1 MAIGDNTD
9 MWGRLKN
16 LLPVGWFGDNNPIRD
31 ALLWGYANAL
41 AWGYT
46 LYLYAKDQTRI
57 KSATDGWL
65 DLIGFDFFGNNL
77 VRYANQTDSSYRNRI
92 LINIFRERTTR
103 HAMEQVLYDLTGRWP
118 IIIEP
123 ARPADVG
130 SYGAAVAVSRAST
143 ATYFDLSGRLVTAD
157 PNTARYNTDAVTG
170 LGRLLIEGAATNLLT
185 YSNDLTNAAWTKN
198 DSTITTNNQLAP
210 DGTPMQLVTQGSA
223 GTGYMRRAA
232 NATIVPGSQTSSK
245 IFKTGNHDWIRFVL
259 SDVTALTNGGSAW
272 FDITNGVVGTV
283 SNMGTS
289 TTTVASVTN
298 LGQGFFLCSVTTD
311 LPGSTA
317 NIAVSGVTANNTT
330 TRVSGGTRYEWGAQ
344 LEQGT
349 SVTSRILTTSATAS
363 RAADILLNNMPAGSV
378 AIGGYGVAGSY
389 GSILLPYQ
397 AFITAFRPLGQGLPF
412 VSGYG
417 VSTGAYST
425 PSRSAYGQLSGGDV
439 TDADIYAAI
448 DATKPIGT
456 VAWTRIS
463 S

>member
-31 ALLWGYANAL
+31 ALLWGYANGL

-65 DLIGFDFFGNNL
+65 DLIGLDFFGDNL
-77 VRYANQTDSSYRNRI
+77 VRYANQSDASYRNRI

-103 HAMEQVLYDLTGRWP
+103 HAMEQVLFDLTGRWP
-118 IIIEP
+118 IIVEP

-143 ATYFDLSGRLVTAD
+143 GTFVDLSGRLATAD
-157 PNTARYNTDAVTG
+157 LNVARYDIDLLTG
-170 LGRLLIEGAATNLLT
+170 VGRLLVEEARTNLALRSQEFDNS
-185 YSNDLTNAAWTKN
+185 YWTKT
-198 DSTITTNNQLAP
+198 SAVVTTNQILAP
-210 DGTPMQLVTQGSA
+210 DGSL
-223 GTGYMRRAA
+223 
-232 NATIVPGSQTSSK
+232 
-245 IFKTGNHDWIRFVL
+245 
-259 SDVTALTNGGSAW
+259 TADKLIDT
-272 FDITNGVVGTV
+272 
-283 SNMGTS
+283 
-289 TTTVASVTN
+289 
-298 LGQGFFLCSVTTD
+298 
-311 LPGSTA
+311 
-317 NIAVSGVTANNTT
+317 AVSGNHIIQRSISSVADTTYTWSIFVKAGERKFARIQIGSFAAQVASNVVNIDLTTGAFTATDLSRSKVQQLADGWFKVSTTVTVVSSTSNLAPQVYMCDSFGNINYTGDG
-330 TRVSGGTRYEWGAQ
+330 VSGLYIWGAQ
-344 LEQGT
+344 YELGSTPT
-349 SVTSRILTTSATAS
+349 SYIPTTAATAS

-389 GSILLPYQ
+389 GSVLLPYQ

>member
-1 MAIGDNTD
+1 MAIGDQSD

-46 LYLYAKDQTRI
+46 LYLYAKNQTRI

-65 DLIGFDFFGNNL
+65 DLIGLDFFGNNL
-77 VRYANQTDSSYRNRI
+77 IRYANQSDASYKNRI

-118 IIIEP
+118 VIVEP

-143 ATYFDLSGRLVTAD
+143 ATFFDLNGLLAIAD
-157 PNTARYNTDAVTG
+157 VNVARFDTDFATG
-170 LGRLLIEGAATNLLT
+170 LGRLLVETAATNNYLFSQDISNSYWGKSEGVITSGGTLLGIPFWKFTPSTNNLIHSIGRSLTMTAGSTVTLSWLAAAAGYSRVSVRVAPGGVLTGRVVFDLLT
-185 YSNDLTNAAWTKN
+185 GTVAQNAASIICSIK
-198 DSTITTNNQLAP
+198 QLA
-210 DGTPMQLVTQGSA
+210 A
-223 GTGYMRRAA
+223 G
-232 NATIVPGSQTSSK
+232 VC
-245 IFKTGNHDWIRFVL
+245 RF
-259 SDVTALTNGGSAW
+259 
-272 FDITNGVVGTV
+272 
-283 SNMGTS
+283 
-289 TTTVASVTN
+289 SVTFT
-298 LGQGFFLCSVTTD
+298 LG
-311 LPGSTA
+311 P
-317 NIAVSGVTANNTT
+317 GVTAAGANIEAATTGNVTGFAGDGVSGILLSAAQAENDQLSSYIPTT
-330 TRVSGGTRYEWGAQ
+330 TAAVA
-344 LEQGT
+344 
-349 SVTSRILTTSATAS
+349 
-363 RAADILLNNMPAGSV
+363 RAADILLNNMPAGSI
-378 AIGGYGVAGSY
+378 AIGGYGVAGAY
-389 GSILLPYQ
+389 GSVLLPYQ
-397 AFITAFRPLGQGLPF
+397 AFVTAFRPMGQGLPF

-417 VSTGAYST
+417 ISTGAYST

-448 DATKPIGT
+448 DATKPVGT